1 MDINNTLESSVF
13 QNFALKLK
21 TDIMIT
27 EDKKKQIEI
36 ETKKIADNIHHIKHR
51 IVVFSGKGGVGKT
64 TVSVNLA
71 YGLHIHG
78 YKIGILD
85 ADITGPDIPKM
96 TGIKG
101 ELHTARNK
109 IIPQESH
116 GVKVVSMANI
126 LPPDQAVIWRGPLRS
141 KMLNQFLGDVEW
153 GNLDY
158 LVADLPPGTGD
169 EILTMTQNMKP
180 DLAIIVTTPQEL
192 SLIDSARAISMAKKM
207 EIPQIALIENM
218 SGLICPKCGHLIE
231 LFGIGGGKKQAEEMN
246 IAFLG
251 AIPINLEARKLA
263 DEGKPIVI
271 ENEEA
276 DISITIFHI
285 VKEIENMFNENTKT
299 SMS

>member
-1 MDINNTLESSVF
+1 MLTKEQKN
-13 QNFALKLK
+13 
-21 TDIMIT
+21 
-27 EDKKKQIEI
+27 QIEL
-36 ETKKIADNIHHIKHR
+36 ENKKIADNIHHTKHR

-78 YKIGILD
+78 YKTGILD

-96 TGIKG
+96 TGIQGK
-101 ELHTARNK
+101 LHTDANK

-116 GVKVVSMANI
+116 GVKVVSMANL
-126 LPPDQAVIWRGPLRS
+126 LPSDQAVIWRGPMRS

-158 LVADLPPGTGD
+158 LIADLPPGTGD
-169 EILTMTQNMKP
+169 EILTIAQNMEP
-180 DLAIIVTTPQEL
+180 DMAIIVTTPQEL

-207 EIPQIALIENM
+207 NIPKITLIENM
-218 SGLICPKCGHLIE
+218 SGLICPKCGHRIE
-231 LFGIGGGKKQAEEMN
+231 LFGIGGGKKQAEEKN

-251 AIPINLEARKLA
+251 SIPINLETRKLA

-271 ENEEA
+271 ENKEA
-276 DISITIFHI
+276 DISVTILHI
-285 VKEIENMFNENTKT
+285 VKEIEKMFNENTKA
-299 SMS
+299 SIS